1 MATILSDVIT
11 TKEII
16 LKILELITITV
27 PPSLPVSMTIGI
39 IYAVDKLQ
47 NKQIFCT
54 SQNNIIKGGRV

>member
-1 MATILSDVIT
+1 MAFILSDVIT
-11 TKEII
+11 VKEII

-39 IYAVDKLQ
+39 IYAVEKLQ
-47 NKQIFCT
+47 DKKIYCT